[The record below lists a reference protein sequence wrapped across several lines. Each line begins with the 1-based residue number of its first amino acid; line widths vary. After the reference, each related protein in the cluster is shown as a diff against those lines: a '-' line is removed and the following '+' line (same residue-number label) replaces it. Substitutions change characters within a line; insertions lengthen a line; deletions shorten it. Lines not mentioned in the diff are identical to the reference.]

1 MGCGPDAVKP
11 GDQWLAAQVPA
22 ILATPGF
29 AAGGSDALF
38 IVGDE
43 PDAFGHA
50 PVPFAVVS
58 PLAKAGTVTAGA
70 YTHESL
76 LATIEDGLDVPRLGN
91 TAGAAT
97 IADVWR

>member
-1 MGCGPDAVKP
+1 M
-11 GDQWLAAQVPA
+11 
-22 ILATPGF
+22 ATPGF
-29 AAGGSDALF
+29 AASGRDVLF

-43 PDAFGHA
+43 PDAFGNA
-50 PVPFAVVS
+50 PVPFVVVS
-58 PLAKAGTVTAGA
+58 PLAKQGPTAGA

-76 LATIEDGLDVPRLGN
+76 LTTIEDGLGVSRLGN